1 MAVYTLTGR
10 QWTVDKMRET
20 VGAGVTQKFIGW
32 GTGGATAEAPANAAL
47 ATAAAEA
54 RVIGAITS
62 PSAALHQVV
71 GTITSAGTQTIS
83 EVGLFDAATAG
94 VMMIR
99 AIFTGIPLVSGDS
112 IAFTLQIT
120 FS

>member
-1 MAVYTLTGR
+1 MAVYTTTGR

-83 EVGLFDAATAG
+83 EVGLFDASTAG
-94 VMMIR
+94 VMIFR
-99 AIFTGIPLVSGDS
+99 AIYTGIPLVSGDS
-112 IAFTLQIT
+112 VQYTLQIT